1 MASLTKAVRS
11 KQVGEKV
18 VVEFYP
24 GRGGSPRGRVFA
36 EARRVK
42 KVETD
47 HNTAPWAQKI
57 LINSGIILDQSSDM
71 LYRNKALS
79 FVVTLIC
86 ETCKSK
92 GGGMICGRSAISML
106 FACILLA
113 APACVLQSSETKPGA
128 NALAGSSALG
138 DGIVWSQ
145 LSRLPQGATYSRFT
159 PWRSQK
165 KGVLQEV
172 NPKINED
179 CSFGSPILPNRFITC
194 AILEPVS
201 CRPGTRSPLR
211 RRLGSRRL

>member
-1 MASLTKAVRS
+1 
-11 KQVGEKV
+11 
-18 VVEFYP
+18 
-24 GRGGSPRGRVFA
+24 
-36 EARRVK
+36 
-42 KVETD
+42 
-47 HNTAPWAQKI
+47 
-57 LINSGIILDQSSDM
+57 M

-113 APACVLQSSETKPGA
+113 APACVLQSSETKPERIHS
-128 NALAGSSALG
+128 LARVHSVH
-138 DGIVWSQ
+138 GIVWSQ
-145 LSRLPQGATYSRFT
+145 LSRLPHGATYSRFT
-159 PWRSQK
+159 PWRSRK

-179 CSFGSPILPNRFITC
+179 SSFGSPILPNRFITC

-211 RRLGSRRL
+211 CRLGSRLFVTRSRSAPHGCSGVSIAPPNLIYGRLAKHATDELAATYS